1 MSDPDSYTV
10 GWICA
15 LPIESVAA
23 ESLLDERHEPRA
35 SRSPGD
41 INSYTLGSIG
51 NHRVVIAINEYSTS
65 EAVSA
70 ARDMLGSFRNI
81 RIVLMVGIGSGAPSR
96 RNDIRLG
103 DVVVGAPRD
112 GNGGVLQYDFARIQ
126 DQAFQLTGVLNQ
138 PPTILSA
145 AVSNIRAQ
153 YETHGHQLEQTIAS
167 LIQRN
172 PRLQKRYSRPSQDK
186 DRLYQP
192 SATHTPQ
199 GWFNCAGC
207 GDDPL
212 RVHIRPPRQA
222 LDDDPAVHYGLIAS
236 ANQPMRDAVT
246 RDRLAAQ
253 RDVLCFDTEAAGLMG
268 HFPCVVIRGI
278 CDYADTHSNGVWR
291 GYAAMTAAAYAK
303 DLLRISAE
311 RLEAENPASLVPP
324 PANGDNNQ
332 AGVANQPRD
341 TNQPGVMPQNRTRY
355 WIIIEQDSLDAV
367 TSDTTRY
374 QALREA
380 LSNWSL
386 QELPL
391 LQWAGGEE
399 SRATYITLATNAETL
414 LQRHGL
420 RVRRDIDAW
429 AYVQS
434 AESVNALAL
443 RDRALFL
450 GMYAGYQFA
459 GPYAAGWARAGRVIS
474 TMSWLMEY
482 MGVE

>member
-15 LPIESVAA
+15 LPIEFVAA
-23 ESLLDERHEPRA
+23 QSLLDERHEPLA

-51 NHRVVIAINEYSTS
+51 NHRVVIAINEYGTT
-65 EAVSA
+65 EAASV

-81 RIVLMVGIGSGAPSR
+81 RIGLMVGIGSGAPSR

-103 DVVVGAPRD
+103 DVVVGAGRD
-112 GNGGVLQYDFARIQ
+112 GNGGVLQYDFTRTIQ
-126 DQAFQLTGVLNQ
+126 DQAFQVTGVLNQ
-138 PPTILSA
+138 PPAILSA
-145 AVSNIRAQ
+145 AISNIRAQ
-153 YETHGHQLEQTIAS
+153 YETHGHQLEQTITS

-172 PRLQKRYSRPSQDK
+172 PRLQKRYSRPPQDK

-199 GWFNCAGC
+199 GWLNCADC

-236 ANQPMRDAVT
+236 ANQPVRDAVT
-246 RDRLAAQ
+246 RDRLAT
-253 RDVLCFDTEAAGLMG
+253 RREVLCFDTEAAGLMS

-278 CDYADTHSNGVWR
+278 CDYADTHSNDVWQ

-303 DLLRISAE
+303 DLLLRIPAE
-311 RLEAENPASLVPP
+311 RIEAENPVSLAPP
-324 PANGDNNQ
+324 PADGN
-332 AGVANQPRD
+332 
-341 TNQPGVMPQNRTRY
+341 NQPGATPQNRTRY
-355 WIIIEQDSLDAV
+355 WIIIEQDSLDVV
-367 TSDTTRY
+367 TSDITRY
-374 QALREA
+374 EALREA

-391 LQWAGGEE
+391 LQWTGGEE
-399 SRATYITLATNAETL
+399 SRSTYITVATNAETL

-420 RVRRDIDAW
+420 KIRRDIDAW

-434 AESVNALAL
+434 AESVDALSP
-443 RDRALFL
+443 RDKALFL
-450 GMYAGYQFA
+450 GMYAGYHFA
-459 GPYAAGWARAGRVIS
+459 GPYAAGWARAGRIIS

-482 MGVE
+482 MAVE